1 MPNYDLILRS
11 PQIEKALL
19 DYCLQISDS
28 SQSWWM
34 ERPDNAPL
42 SRRAYYNEFRLRYE
56 ARRSVACL
64 YSDAKDKPFPRSS
77 NIGLG
82 VERIAGEFLIP
93 MFMAN
98 THDLEP
104 CLQAIE
110 DGTGKVDQPLTTF
123 HDSYQREWF
132 MNKRSLLEASARE
145 VLTVGGCYHKYY
157 WSSLYRQFEV
167 PVYVFAHPATG
178 PVMIP
183 NETGQVDFL
192 YADPNMPEDKWPE
205 APDGVK
211 LRIQKIPSA
220 DCKQVHQGPRL
231 TLRPYEAIEFP
242 AGETRQDPNE
252 WDYLVDNFSVSALYF
267 LGKEG
272 DPFDGKMQ
280 NLDKLYKHYRIEP
293 NQLSEKPDKRLTEQI
308 PLKEFHM
315 KFPVSKSGRPIE
327 IICTIATEPKIPL
340 GWRLSPFVR
349 RPYFNRQVRTR
360 KDSPLGVGIVESVWG
375 MRNAMD
381 AFLGQELDHRNIY
394 GHPPVLMS
402 SSAVLDDE
410 DYELVGPGTQW
421 IMGGNMPVSQAAM
434 ALQMPPVGAGSLELL
449 NWLFGHVQRDWGV
462 TDLNQNAPTSALSP
476 NVSTA
481 TGVTA
486 VLSQGNIKF
495 GHLVKRLSETDT
507 KEYDFQH
514 EMWRGMMSLSK
525 TIEVD
530 GQPQEIN
537 SKDREKFFR
546 EDVSLRARGD
556 GLTTNPT
563 LRDRTL
569 TEAFA
574 MFAQDPFIGGD
585 LEVHLDLLKQIL
597 AVKGIKLNLKAPDE
611 LKFLQLVSAVM
622 RTPMGQQRLTQ
633 ALGQSMQEMQA
644 AGAQGGQ
651 PGQPGGQPQGGNG
664 VQAVPA

>member
-1 MPNYDLILRS
+1 M
-11 PQIEKALL
+11 
-19 DYCLQISDS
+19 
-28 SQSWWM
+28 
-34 ERPDNAPL
+34 
-42 SRRAYYNEFRLRYE
+42 
-56 ARRSVACL
+56 
-64 YSDAKDKPFPRSS
+64 
-77 NIGLG
+77 
-82 VERIAGEFLIP
+82 
-93 MFMAN
+93 
-98 THDLEP
+98 
-104 CLQAIE
+104 
-110 DGTGKVDQPLTTF
+110 
-123 HDSYQREWF
+123 
-132 MNKRSLLEASARE
+132 
-145 VLTVGGCYHKYY
+145 
-157 WSSLYRQFEV
+157 
-167 PVYVFAHPATG
+167 
-178 PVMIP
+178 
-183 NETGQVDFL
+183 
-192 YADPNMPEDKWPE
+192 
-205 APDGVK
+205 
-211 LRIQKIPSA
+211 
-220 DCKQVHQGPRL
+220 
-231 TLRPYEAIEFP
+231 
-242 AGETRQDPNE
+242 
-252 WDYLVDNFSVSALYF
+252 
-267 LGKEG
+267 
-272 DPFDGKMQ
+272 
-280 NLDKLYKHYRIEP
+280 
-293 NQLSEKPDKRLTEQI
+293 
-308 PLKEFHM
+308 
-315 KFPVSKSGRPIE
+315 
-327 IICTIATEPKIPL
+327 
-340 GWRLSPFVR
+340 
-349 RPYFNRQVRTR
+349 
-360 KDSPLGVGIVESVWG
+360 
-375 MRNAMD
+375 
-381 AFLGQELDHRNIY
+381 
-394 GHPPVLMS
+394 
-402 SSAVLDDE
+402 
-410 DYELVGPGTQW
+410 
-421 IMGGNMPVSQAAM
+421 
-434 ALQMPPVGAGSLELL
+434 L
-449 NWLFGHVQRDWGV
+449 NWLFGLVQRDWGV